1 MNKAILHDTVR
12 NTDAQRR
19 WVIFDIF
26 EGLLAAWHSLVDLA
40 RLGTSTWG
48 PTTPSRSDDFD
59 LEEQGNSV
67 ETNAVLLD
75 VQGSWTWNGLLGGIC
90 QSLQRRQIFSKW
102 LGILVLAT
110 LVNMLD

>member
-1 MNKAILHDTVR
+1 MGDFRH
-12 NTDAQRR
+12 
-19 WVIFDIF
+19 FF
-26 EGLLAAWHSLVDLA
+26 EGLLAASHSLVDLA